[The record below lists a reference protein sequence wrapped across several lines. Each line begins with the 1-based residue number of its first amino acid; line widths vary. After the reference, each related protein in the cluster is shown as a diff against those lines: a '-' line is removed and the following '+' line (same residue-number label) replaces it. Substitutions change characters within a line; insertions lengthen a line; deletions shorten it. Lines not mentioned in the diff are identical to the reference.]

1 VKRQHDFTQEV
12 VPAEHVAVPDTHPHG
27 ATLDLVQRHLE
38 LKTKKVKKLE
48 FILGVKTV
56 NSVSSFGNWEQG

>member
-38 LKTKKVKKLE
+38 LKTINKVKKLE
-48 FILGVKTV
+48 FMLGVKIV
-56 NSVSSFGNWEQG
+56 FPR